1 MDYKAV
7 LRCQPWLHFVNAH
20 NISFR
25 FLDYTKGDMFIA
37 YNTIHDQFELH
48 SVRSFQ
54 LTDSS
59 CNGVLESSQINGFAF
74 EQFRETELKKFML
87 EAVSD
92 LAHRNHLYDAH
103 ENQAQS
109 NLDCR
114 LKQIELTLGT
124 RV

>member
-7 LRCQPWLHFVNAH
+7 LRCQPWLHFVNTH

-59 CNGVLESSQINGFAF
+59 CNGVLEPSQINGFAF

-103 ENQAQS
+103 ANQAQS

>member
-7 LRCQPWLHFVNAH
+7 LRHQPWLDFVNKH

-25 FLDYTKGDMFIA
+25 FLNYTNGDMFIV
-37 YNTIHDQFELH
+37 YNRITNNYEIH
-48 SVRSFQ
+48 SVRSYK

-59 CNGVLESSQINGFAF
+59 CNGVLEPNQVNGFAY
-74 EQFRETELKKFML
+74 EQFRESELRKFML
-87 EAVSD
+87 EIMSHND
-92 LAHRNHLYDAH
+92 HMNNLYDRH
-103 ENQAQS
+103 EASRHSSLERQ
-109 NLDCR
+109 

>member
-7 LRCQPWLHFVNAH
+7 LRHQPWLDFVNKH

-25 FLDYTKGDMFIA
+25 FLNYTNGDMFIA
-37 YNTIHDQFELH
+37 YNRITNNYEIH
-48 SVRSFQ
+48 SVRSYK

-59 CNGVLESSQINGFAF
+59 CNGVLEP
-74 EQFRETELKKFML
+74 ELRKFML
-87 EAVSD
+87 EIMSHND
-92 LAHRNHLYDAH
+92 HMNNLYDRH
-103 ENQAQS
+103 EASRHSSLERQ
-109 NLDCR
+109 

>member
-7 LRCQPWLHFVNAH
+7 LRHQPWLSFVNNH

-25 FLDYTKGDMFIA
+25 FLKYTKGDMFIA
-37 YNTIHDQFELH
+37 YNKIHNQYELH
-48 SVRSFQ
+48 SVRSYL

-59 CNGVLESSQINGFAF
+59 CNGVLEPSQVNGFAY
-74 EQFRETELKKFML
+74 EHFRESELKKFMI
-87 EAVSD
+87 EAEAQ
-92 LAHRNHLYDAH
+92 LARVNALYDKH
-103 ENQAQS
+103 EAQS
-109 NLDCR
+109 QNSLDAR